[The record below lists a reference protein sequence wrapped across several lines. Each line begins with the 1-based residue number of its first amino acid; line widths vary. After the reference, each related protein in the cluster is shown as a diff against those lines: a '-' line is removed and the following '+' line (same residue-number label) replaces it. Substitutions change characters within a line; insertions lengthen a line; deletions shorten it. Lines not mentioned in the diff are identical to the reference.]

1 MRVSLCE
8 KKSLRVL
15 HRSTSSVM
23 WRRGLRQQQVSFLK
37 GLAKFTYF
45 KISICMSSGS
55 LCNLLTSTG
64 PLPFSI
70 HRDSQSPCVPDF
82 TLSQCATEGCFP
94 KWNLNQT
101 KPDWHWHS
109 DNYQFP
115 TEVTFYDLLWE
126 LFNQSKGWKKPNQ
139 QTNKT
144 CSSSHSCMNV
154 CFAHPLE
161 CLEGGSRKE

>member
-1 MRVSLCE
+1 MHVSLCE

-37 GLAKFTYF
+37 CLAKFTYF

-55 LCNLLTSTG
+55 LCNPLTSTS

-70 HRDSQSPCVPDF
+70 HRDSQSPFVPDF
-82 TLSQCATEGCFP
+82 TISQCTTEGCFP

-109 DNYQFP
+109 DIYQFP
-115 TEVTFYDLLWE
+115 TEVTFLWPT
-126 LFNQSKGWKKPNQ
+126 LRSFKSVKRLRKKPSKP
-139 QTNKT
+139 TKPVTLHTHAWT
-144 CSSSHSCMNV
+144 CALLILWNV
-154 CFAHPLE
+154 WR
-161 CLEGGSRKE
+161 GGSRKE